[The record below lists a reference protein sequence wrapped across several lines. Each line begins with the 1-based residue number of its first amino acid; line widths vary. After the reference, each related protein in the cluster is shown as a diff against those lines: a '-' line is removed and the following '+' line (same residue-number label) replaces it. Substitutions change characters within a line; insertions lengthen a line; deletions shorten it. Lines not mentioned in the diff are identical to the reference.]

1 MRMKLLVRTID
12 LSNGP
17 IKLNSIFQVKL
28 IAILS
33 VKRILE
39 VSEMKRKRKK
49 TGCAFFFL
57 GHYFTC

>member
-1 MRMKLLVRTID
+1 MKLLVRAID

-17 IKLNSIFQVKL
+17 IKLNSTLQVKL

-39 VSEMKRKRKK
+39 VSERKRRKK
-49 TGCAFFFL
+49 TGYVFFFGPL
-57 GHYFTC
+57 FLHADSL